1 MGRQGQPKGQPGGHQ
16 SLEYPWE
23 HQGQQL
29 EGTLPGLRLA
39 PWGQSYLFGGVRGE
53 EGRRVRQIPLFRM
66 PGTVPFACCID
77 SLVF

>member
-23 HQGQQL
+23 HQGQQQ
-29 EGTLPGLRLA
+29 EGTLPGLGLA

-53 EGRRVRQIPLFRM
+53 KGGR
-66 PGTVPFACCID
+66 
-77 SLVF
+77 